1 MCFLLRSAQLL
12 GDLPFE
18 AGTAKH
24 ALRAL
29 AVEGTLLRMLQ
40 TSTHAAQ
47 SAEIPTTFTSSS
59 PINGIFGNLQDLT
72 RLHLC

>member
-1 MCFLLRSAQLL
+1 MLCCAQLL

-18 AGTAKH
+18 AGTSKH

-29 AVEGTLLRMLQ
+29 AVEGTLLRILQ
-40 TSTHAAQ
+40 TSTHTAQ
-47 SAEIPTTFTSSS
+47 SAEIPTTFRSNSFLHW
-59 PINGIFGNLQDLT
+59 IFGNLQDLT